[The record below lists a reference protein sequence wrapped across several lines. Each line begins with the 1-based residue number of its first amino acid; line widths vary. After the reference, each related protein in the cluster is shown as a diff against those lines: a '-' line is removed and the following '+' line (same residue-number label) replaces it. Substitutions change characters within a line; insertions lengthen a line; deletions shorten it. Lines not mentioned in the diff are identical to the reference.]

1 VQMLKELLEQ
11 VPSLL
16 TMLVCMVFAIV
27 RWKRHPRVSLVVLIS
42 LGLLFFEVLIFLPVF
57 NWVPEWFISSA
68 NSENREAVIRNVYLV
83 LGLISNGIA
92 AVAFALL
99 LMGIFMQRK
108 PGTQP

>member
-1 VQMLKELLEQ
+1 MLKELLEQ

-16 TMLVCMVFAIV
+16 TMLVCTVFAIV

-42 LGLLFFEVLIFLPVF
+42 LGLLFFEILIFFPVL
-57 NWVPEWFISSA
+57 NWIPEWFISAA
-68 NSENREAVIRNVYLV
+68 NSENREATIRNVYLI

-108 PGTQP
+108 PGTQT